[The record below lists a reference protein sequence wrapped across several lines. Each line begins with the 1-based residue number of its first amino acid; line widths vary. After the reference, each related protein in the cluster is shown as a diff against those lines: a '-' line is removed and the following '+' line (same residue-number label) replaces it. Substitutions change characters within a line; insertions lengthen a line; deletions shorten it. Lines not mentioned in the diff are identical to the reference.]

1 MQKFFQIQQKSLNGY
16 DWFVAGLA
24 ETLTEGLNVAEAM
37 YNTYKK
43 DAPWMELRVVEP
55 GMPSYI
61 KVGESFHRDLVALR
75 KMQVGG

>member
-1 MQKFFQIQQKSLNGY
+1 MTKFFQIQQKSLNGY
-16 DWFVAGLA
+16 DWFVVGLT
-24 ETLTEGLNVAEAM
+24 ETLIEGLDIAEAM
-37 YNTYKK
+37 LSAYKK